1 MGLQDAKLLVMQFT
15 GLEKDALH
23 IYIGLMVFFGSALL
37 FRWRVGK
44 AGPLLVAAMFAVGG
58 EIWDVVDNVRGGMP
72 MLWAGHW
79 HDVWNT
85 LFWPVVITLLA
96 RWTRVFRQSV

>member
-1 MGLQDAKLLVMQFT
+1 MGLQDMKLLVMQFT

-23 IYIGLMVFFGSALL
+23 VYIGLLVFFGSALI
-37 FRWRVGK
+37 FRWRVGG
-44 AGPLLVAAMFAVGG
+44 AGPLLVAVLFAAGG
-58 EIWDVVDNVRGGMP
+58 ELWDIRDTLRAGMP
-72 MLWAGHW
+72 TQWAWHW

-96 RWTRVFRQSV
+96 RWTRVFRRA

>member
-23 IYIGLMVFFGSALL
+23 VYIGLMVFFGSALL
-37 FRWRVGK
+37 FRWRVGG
-44 AGPLLVAAMFAVGG
+44 AGPLLVAALFAVGG
-58 EIWDVVDNVRGGMP
+58 ELWDIRDNVRAGMP
-72 MLWAGHW
+72 MLWAGHM

-85 LFWPVVITLLA
+85 LFWPVVISLLA
-96 RWTRVFRQSV
+96 RWTRVFWQP